1 LPLWEL
7 DEEKGARNG
16 VFVPEFPGGRGKQQ
30 DRGHKRKGRGTMREL
45 KIVETSGRAKTP
57 LVVKGSLP
65 RVFLGLGVF
74 MEAGLL
80 FCGSYLLADAIL
92 QPLDAG
98 TFSVVGGGLFLGLA
112 TVLLFYLA
120 WPGKRGSISHR
131 EKPVLQQAEVASA
144 KYEPAVQTRLQPNW
158 VADKKEGVLRPM

>member
-1 LPLWEL
+1 
-7 DEEKGARNG
+7 
-16 VFVPEFPGGRGKQQ
+16 
-30 DRGHKRKGRGTMREL
+30 MREL
-45 KIVETSGRAKTP
+45 KIVETSGRGKTP
-57 LVVKGSLP
+57 LVVIGSLP

-131 EKPVLQQAEVASA
+131 EKLEVRPAEVASA
-144 KYEPAVQTRLQPNW
+144 KYEATVQTRLQPNW
-158 VADKKEGVLRPM
+158 VADKKEGMLRPM

>member
-1 LPLWEL
+1 
-7 DEEKGARNG
+7 
-16 VFVPEFPGGRGKQQ
+16 
-30 DRGHKRKGRGTMREL
+30 
-45 KIVETSGRAKTP
+45 
-57 LVVKGSLP
+57 
-65 RVFLGLGVF
+65 

-131 EKPVLQQAEVASA
+131 EKLDVRPAEVASA

>member
-1 LPLWEL
+1 
-7 DEEKGARNG
+7 
-16 VFVPEFPGGRGKQQ
+16 
-30 DRGHKRKGRGTMREL
+30 MREL
-45 KIVETSGRAKTP
+45 KIVETSGRGKTP
-57 LVVKGSLP
+57 LVVRGSLP

-98 TFSVVGGGLFLGLA
+98 TFSVVGGGMFLGLA

-131 EKPVLQQAEVASA
+131 EKFALRASEVPVN
-144 KYEPAVQTRLQPNW
+144 KYEEAAQTGRQPGW
-158 VADKKEGVLRPM
+158 AAEEKEGLARADVAPVQARGSAARYFSSKMVR

>member
-1 LPLWEL
+1 M
-7 DEEKGARNG
+7 
-16 VFVPEFPGGRGKQQ
+16 
-30 DRGHKRKGRGTMREL
+30 RKL
-45 KIVETSGRAKTP
+45 KTLETFSEGNTP
-57 LVVKGSLP
+57 LVVRGSLP

-98 TFSVVGGGLFLGLA
+98 TFSVLGGGLFLGLA

-120 WPGKRGSISHR
+120 WPLRRRSILRRQKPGQLSLEITLNPYE
-131 EKPVLQQAEVASA
+131 EKA
-144 KYEPAVQTRLQPNW
+144 QTLRPSGW
-158 VADKKEGVLRPM
+158 AGDKKEGLLRPM

>member
-1 LPLWEL
+1 
-7 DEEKGARNG
+7 
-16 VFVPEFPGGRGKQQ
+16 
-30 DRGHKRKGRGTMREL
+30 MREMNGA
-45 KIVETSGRAKTP
+45 ETSGRNKTP
-57 LVVKGSLP
+57 LVVRGSLP

-98 TFSVVGGGLFLGLA
+98 TFSVVGGGMFLGLA

-120 WPGKRGSISHR
+120 WPGKRRSISRR
-131 EKPVLQQAEVASA
+131 EKQLERTLEVPL
-144 KYEPAVQTRLQPNW
+144 KGYGEAVQTRRQGSW
-158 VADKKEGVLRPM
+158 ATEKKAGLLRPM

>member
-1 LPLWEL
+1 
-7 DEEKGARNG
+7 
-16 VFVPEFPGGRGKQQ
+16 
-30 DRGHKRKGRGTMREL
+30 MRERN
-45 KIVETSGRAKTP
+45 VGSTAVRGKTP

-74 MEAGLL
+74 LEASLL

-98 TFSVVGGGLFLGLA
+98 TFSVVGGGMFLGFA

-120 WPGKRGSISHR
+120 WPGKRGSMSR
-131 EKPVLQQAEVASA
+131 RTEAAMRPAEVAA
-144 KYEPAVQTRLQPNW
+144 VKYEAAAQTRRQPNW
-158 VADKKEGVLRPM
+158 VADKKEGLLRPM

>member
-1 LPLWEL
+1 
-7 DEEKGARNG
+7 
-16 VFVPEFPGGRGKQQ
+16 
-30 DRGHKRKGRGTMREL
+30 MREL
-45 KIVETSGRAKTP
+45 KIAETSGRGKTP
-57 LVVKGSLP
+57 LVVRGSLP

-98 TFSVVGGGLFLGLA
+98 TFSVVGGGMFLGLA

-120 WPGKRGSISHR
+120 WPGKRGSLSRPERLAHR
-131 EKPVLQQAEVASA
+131 PLETPLG
-144 KYEPAVQTRLQPNW
+144 KYEVPAPTRRQHGWPTE
-158 VADKKEGVLRPM
+158 KKEGLLRPM